1 MAGFRK
7 DIGTNVAVPELQ
19 MPQATGD
26 DVGDALQVAS
36 FALGAYNMFEQKR
49 QQGVL
54 DESVHNIFDKWDST
68 YAQTKDVA
76 KANAAVNKE
85 ISKLDPSISFDVAGA
100 VAQRVKYTL
109 QGASMGGQ
117 GKSAPTR
124 LFDTMTNEQKS
135 STAGMLGITD
145 YTEPGA
151 IEKIENGFTKMQ
163 QVTQMH
169 ENNKMRKEQTVEAE
183 INRAVDF
190 DRTLNEVVTIA
201 FDKPI
206 NALLGDI
213 DGLRN
218 LPVEERETAFQ
229 DIRTQVLQTKSQLQS
244 LIRREHS
251 AAGFKGAAL
260 TTAKTKLEQQLERVD
275 TIASLL
281 TVEDDERAAGN
292 ARMIKAFQDKLNLDA
307 FRSGDIIKQFNEK
320 YGGQFLSNNIDK
332 LLTDPSLLG
341 QTIEGPVLQSLRQS
355 LGSAYNLTQ
364 EDAQLIKIES
374 VLDVMTGKKT
384 MDDID
389 DLFAPEDKQRI
400 YQAGYKRSKDSIIS
414 GEIFQDEEGMLDAA
428 KGVSGMLE
436 FVDTTN
442 GSEMAKVMDLTN
454 HPNFSKFMDEA
465 PDDLKPILKNQVLDL
480 SERYLRNQVNGGFS
494 QLNSA
499 AANLDIQFD
508 ARANEFKV
516 LGAKEGVFT
525 KRVATGRGTGGSTVT
540 VEDNKAKQ
548 EAIARANK
556 LVTKIN
562 TSFKTLIQNR
572 DGTPGFSDLS
582 DAEVASYIMTSGS
595 GVKPNFE
602 TIQVNGKL
610 ASLDGMKQRAAE
622 QRKTLQEIQEEEA
635 KLQEGADAL
644 RQATE
649 TTNFLER
656 AGQSLQ
662 NVDLS
667 GMTEEEY
674 EQFKKD
680 LIDGFDSR
688 YRNSAPKE

>member
-19 MPQATGD
+19 MPQTTGD

-49 QQGVL
+49 QKGIIEDQVQGITNKWQETFEQTGSVL
-54 DESVHNIFDKWDST
+54 
-68 YAQTKDVA
+68 
-76 KANAAVNKE
+76 KANLAVNKD
-85 ISKLDPSISFDVAGA
+85 IGQLDSGVAFDVAGG
-100 VAQRVKYTL
+100 VAQRVGFIL
-109 QGASMGGQ
+109 QGASMGGS
-117 GKSAPTR
+117 GKKEPTR

-151 IEKIENGFTKMQ
+151 IEKIENGFTQMQ
-163 QVTQMH
+163 QSAQIL
-169 ENNKMRKEQTVEAE
+169 ENNTTRREQTERDEV
-183 INRAVDF
+183 NRVQSFNNSMSDVITF
-190 DRTLNEVVTIA
+190 TFN
-201 FDKPI
+201 KPI
-206 NALLGDI
+206 NNLLGQM

-229 DIRTQVLQTKSQLQS
+229 DIRTQVLQTKSQLES
-244 LIRREHS
+244 FVREQNLR
-251 AAGFKGAAL
+251 AGFKGTAL
-260 TTAKTKLEQQLERVD
+260 TEAKAKMELQLQR
-275 TIASLL
+275 INSLAESL

-307 FRSGDIIKQFNEK
+307 FRSNDIIVQFKEK
-320 YGGQFLSNNIDK
+320 YGSQFLSNNVDK

-341 QTIEGPVLQSLRQS
+341 QTIEGPVLQSLRES

-400 YQAGYKRSKDSIIS
+400 YQTGYKRSKDSIIS

-465 PDDLKPILKNQVLDL
+465 PEDLKPILKNQVLDL

-508 ARANEFKV
+508 ARTNEFKV

-525 KRVATGRGTGGSTVT
+525 KRVATGRGTGGSTIT

-556 LVTKIN
+556 LVAKIN

-572 DGTPGFSDLS
+572 GGTPGFADLS

-602 TIQVNGKL
+602 AIQVNGKL
-610 ASLDGMKQRAAE
+610 ATLDGMKQRAAE
-622 QRKTLQEIQEEEA
+622 QRKSLQEIQAAEA
-635 KLQEGADAL
+635 ELEEGANAL
-644 RQATE
+644 RQAAE